1 MDKSKNANTSMDNDR
16 VRLNLPQ
23 FDGHFEKGY
32 IPT

>member
-1 MDKSKNANTSMDNDR
+1 MLALKSKRSKEEIGDG
-16 VRLNLPQ
+16 LNLPQ